1 MGGIS
6 SVLGTV
12 ALLGF
17 LAFLAGVGL
26 VVVSAS
32 QGRPVRGGVLLAIV
46 GLVFGVVLSVV
57 AQGIIVVAP
66 QERAVVFQ
74 TLSGELGT
82 PRGPGTH
89 IIIPVIQDA
98 TSYDI
103 GQQEYTMAG
112 SREEGNRLGDDAV
125 EARTLDGQ
133 IVLIDITVIY
143 SVDTDPEALNELHIR
158 WRNGYEDN
166 FVRPTVRGIAREV
179 VAGFEAE
186 DIYGERRADMEN
198 EMQNRVSERFLE
210 ESLLLNDLLVRN
222 IQFSDEFTNSIE
234 QAQIAAQQAER
245 ARLQVLQRQREAE
258 QAVAVAEGERDAEVT
273 RAEGSAQATIL
284 QAQAQAEALRLVSE
298 QIAANPLLI
307 QYEYVTRL
315 SENVNIALVPSNSPF
330 LFDFESLGSANP
342 NFTAPDVPDA
352 EDLLPEEERTD
363 PDDAAQGSTT
373 SP

>member
-46 GLVFGVVLSVV
+46 GLVFGLVLSVV

-74 TLSGELGT
+74 TISGELGQ

-98 TSYDI
+98 TTYDI

-112 SREEGNRLGDDAV
+112 QREEGNRLGDDAV

-133 IVLIDITVIY
+133 IVLVDVTVIY
-143 SVDTDPEALNELHIR
+143 SVDTDPENLNELHIR
-158 WRNGYEDN
+158 WRSGYEEN

-179 VAGFEAE
+179 IAGFEAE
-186 DIYGERRADMEN
+186 DIYGERRADMET
-198 EMQNRVSERFLE
+198 EMQQRISDRFLE

-245 ARLQVLQRQREAE
+245 ARLQVLQRQREAQ

-284 QAQAQAEALRLVSE
+284 QAQAQAEALRLVSQ

-307 QYEYVTRL
+307 QYEYVSRL

-330 LFDFESLGSANP
+330 LFDFESLGSGSP
-342 NFTAPDVPDA
+342 NFSAPEVPDP
-352 EDLLPEEERTD
+352 EDVLPESERID
-363 PDDAAQGSTT
+363 PNDAANNGN
-373 SP
+373 

>member
-17 LAFLAGVGL
+17 LVFLAGVGL

-46 GLVFGVVLSVV
+46 GLVFGVLLSVV
-57 AQGIIVVAP
+57 AQGVIVVAP

-74 TLSGELGT
+74 TLSGELGA

-98 TSYDI
+98 TTYNIS
-103 GQQEYTMAG
+103 QQEYTMAG
-112 SREEGNRLGDDAV
+112 AREEGNRTGDDAV

-133 IVLIDITVIY
+133 VVRLDITVLY
-143 SVDTDPEALNELHIR
+143 SVSTDSEDLNELHIR
-158 WRNGYEDN
+158 WRNTYEEN
-166 FVRPTVRGIAREV
+166 FVRPTVRGLAREV
-179 VAGFEAE
+179 VAGFPAE
-186 DIYGERRADMEN
+186 DIYGQRRAEMEDQ
-198 EMQNRVSERFLE
+198 MQSLIANRFAE
-210 ESLLLNDLLVRN
+210 ESLILNDLLVRN
-222 IQFSDEFTNSIE
+222 ITFSAEFTDSIE
-234 QAQIAAQQAER
+234 QAQIASQQAER

-258 QAVAVAEGERDAEVT
+258 QAVAVAEGERDAQIT
-273 RAEGSAQATIL
+273 RAQGEAQAIIL
-284 QAQAQAEALRLVSE
+284 RAQAEAEALRLVSE

-315 SENVNIALVPSNSPF
+315 SDRVNIALVPSNSPF
-330 LFDFESLGSANP
+330 LFDFESLGQANP
-342 NFTAPDVPDA
+342 DFEAPGVPD
-352 EDLLPEEERTD
+352 PEAVVPEVETG
-363 PDDAAQGSTT
+363 PDSAAATPT
-373 SP
+373 PTP